1 MTVTQI
7 SVFVEN
13 RAGKLAEFADVLR
26 KNHIDMRALS
36 IAETRDFGILRIIVD
51 DSYKTACVLKEA
63 GYVFSVTPV
72 LAVAVADESGGLF
85 KILDILREAEINLEY
100 TYAFITRQK
109 DLAYMILRVGD
120 NEKAAEALSRC
131 GVQMLSQEDLSNL

>member
-85 KILDILREAEINLEY
+85 EILDILREAEINLEY

-120 NEKAAEALSRC
+120 NEKAAEALSKH